1 MKKILI
7 ALLALLLCLSF
18 VACGEDPAVTTP
30 SEGGDDTVTTDG
42 TGSAGDNETKPAET
56 KPAETKEPEV
66 VDSDTLSVGEDNNTE
81 FGPINQ

>member
-7 ALLALLLCLSF
+7 ALLAVLLCLTF
-18 VACGEDPAVTTP
+18 VACGDPADTTVDAGDDVTTP
-30 SEGGDDTVTTDG
+30 EEGGETTPEVN
-42 TGSAGDNETKPAET
+42 TPEETT
-56 KPAETKEPEV
+56 EPEV

>member
-7 ALLALLLCLSF
+7 ALLAVLLCLTF
-18 VACGEDPAVTTP
+18 VACNGPAETTGGNDDVTTP
-30 SEGGDDTVTTDG
+30 EEGGVTPDVTTPE
-42 TGSAGDNETKPAET
+42 ETT
-56 KPAETKEPEV
+56 EPEV